1 LWSDGGDSVDAAAC
15 CVVVCVKDFDRVAH
29 KMTFPHRARTAEAAR
44 VRVEAVLAE
53 HRHLNDSRGGTSSRN
68 RVGGGSSRGSG
79 GGSVASVAAADP
91 SAVDA
96 LRAAM
101 AAMDEALL
109 QT

>member
-1 LWSDGGDSVDAAAC
+1 MY
-15 CVVVCVKDFDRVAH
+15 DFDRVAH
-29 KMTFPHRARTAEAAR
+29 KITFPRRARTAEAAR
-44 VRVEAVLAE
+44 LRVEAVLAE
-53 HRHLNDSRGGTSSRN
+53 YRHLNDSRGGTSSRN
-68 RVGGGSSRGSG
+68 GGSSRGSG
-79 GGSVASVAAADP
+79 RGSAASVAAADP